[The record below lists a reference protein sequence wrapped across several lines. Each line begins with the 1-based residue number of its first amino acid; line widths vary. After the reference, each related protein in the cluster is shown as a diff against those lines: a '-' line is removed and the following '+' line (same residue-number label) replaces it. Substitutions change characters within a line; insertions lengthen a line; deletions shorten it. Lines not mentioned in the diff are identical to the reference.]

1 MARLRVAVLVAAL
14 AALAVLASSSPAAP
28 GGGGGGPKATNGL
41 KAFGSGVTIAGNN
54 ATINMNQ
61 TGLDGGGVF
70 PSGQAGQGSL
80 LNRVIYAFSNQGD
93 VGGGAPR
100 FSIPIEDGTFN
111 FNDGPYAFMD
121 PTNCGYVGA
130 GDNPGGVTTLV
141 STQNPNCHV
150 NFKGGDYANW
160 NALAAAFPTYR
171 IAKATP
177 FIIADALPTG
187 FTSATYVVT
196 GIVFNK

>member
-1 MARLRVAVLVAAL
+1 VSAT
-14 AALAVLASSSPAAP
+14 SSPAAP
-28 GGGGGGPKATNGL
+28 GGGGGGGAPKGTTSL
-41 KAFGSGVTIAGNN
+41 KAFGSGVTIAGSS
-54 ATINMNQ
+54 ATINMNS

-70 PSGQAGQGSL
+70 PSGNAQQGLL
-80 LNRVIYAFSNQGD
+80 LNRVTYAFSNQGD
-93 VGGGAPR
+93 VGGGSPR

-111 FNDGPYAFMD
+111 TNDGPYAFMD
-121 PTNCGYVGA
+121 PTNCGYVGP

-177 FIIADALPTG
+177 FIIADSLPTG

-196 GIVFNK
+196 GIVFKP